1 MIIKT
6 RIFELGNG
14 KYRNLT
20 ELAEAM
26 EISGSQIYRVREGK
40 RPINQKFIVGAMKA
54 FPGRK
59 FDDLFYLA
67 PE

>member
-6 RIFELGNG
+6 TIFELGDG

-40 RPINQKFIVGAMKA
+40 RAIN
-54 FPGRK
+54 
-59 FDDLFYLA
+59 
-67 PE
+67 